1 MVTITAGTEKQIA
14 WAEKIAAETVAHW
27 SERLAYWEG
36 RRPSEGQ
43 AAMAAIYRAA
53 ITHAETVADASAW
66 IDARSNGNRASF
78 IGLVSGHEMF
88 RDGGLA
94 DALGLDKARVRE
106 ADKF

>member
-1 MVTITAGTEKQIA
+1 MATITTGTEKQIA

-27 SERLAYWEG
+27 SERLAHWEG

-43 AAMAAIYRAA
+43 AAMVAIYRAA
-53 ITHAETVADASAW
+53 INHAATVADAGAW
-66 IDARSNGNRASF
+66 IDARSTGNRATF
-78 IGLVSGHEMF
+78 VGLVSGHEMF

-94 DALGLDKARVRE
+94 DTLGLDKARVRE